1 MKKIH
6 FIPSLTGDYEI
17 PIPQKSSK
25 FIPDWYRLGELDYIH
40 NNQNVRGMKRCVPF
54 LDIML
59 SGYMLVTFND
69 IEVIKNKNNEIE
81 INWSNKE
88 NVVSPIVQER
98 TGLSGHTIP
107 RPQGHLNN
115 HLVWSPQ
122 WAWKTPRGY
131 STIITHPYNRFDLP
145 FTTMSAIVDSD
156 KFYSPGNIPF
166 FLKENFEGVI
176 PAGTPFA
183 QIIPFKRKK
192 WFSVYDPA
200 LTRRTDALASRAR
213 KIEGYYKKH
222 LWVKKEYK

>member
-1 MKKIH
+1 MKSIH
-6 FIPSLTGDYEI
+6 FIPSSAGDYNI
-17 PIPQKSSK
+17 PIPEKASK
-25 FIPDWYRLGELDYIH
+25 FIADWYRNGELDYTQDGQKIS
-40 NNQNVRGMKRCVPF
+40 GMKRCIPF

-69 IEVIKNKNNEIE
+69 IEITKNQNKEVE
-81 INWSNKE
+81 INWLNKE
-88 NVVSPIVQER
+88 NVVSPIIQER

-107 RPQGHLNN
+107 RPPGHLSN

-122 WAWKTPRGY
+122 WGWKTPKGY

-156 KFYSPGNIPF
+156 KYYGPGNVPF
-166 FLKENFEGVI
+166 FLKEDFEGVI

-183 QIIPFKRKK
+183 QIIPFKRKN
-192 WFSVYDPA
+192 WISVYDPA
-200 LTRRTDALASRAR
+200 LSEKTNMLASKAR
-213 KIEGYYKKH
+213 EMTGYYKKH